1 MLKLY
6 YTTTKGEDEL
16 QPKFFKSL
24 GGYKSSS
31 LVKNDQFDNF
41 FSEIS
46 NYSIAENN
54 GDEYIGLMLVN
65 EGTDK
70 TNINFYFDYPTNCYS
85 KLYVAAV
92 DTTTDADGNEYIE
105 NVPTIHSSPVYADFN
120 EADGEVNK
128 VSLGNLLANEQL
140 GLWIKRELLMSVI
153 EADKGTLV
161 QDDPDPDASETRVVA
176 VEKDKVDSIGLV
188 FSYD

>member
-31 LVKNDQFDNF
+31 LVKNDQFNNF

-46 NYSIAENN
+46 NYTLSENN
-54 GDEYIGLMLVN
+54 ESEYIGLMLVN

-70 TNINFYFDYPTNCYS
+70 INISLYFDYPINCYS
-85 KLYVAAV
+85 KLYIAAV
-92 DTTTDADGNEYIE
+92 EPTVDADGKEFIE
-105 NVPTIHSSPVYADFN
+105 NIPTIRSSPVYAVFN
-120 EADGEVNK
+120 EADGAANE
-128 VSLGNLLANEQL
+128 VSLGNMLADEKL
-140 GLWIKRELLMSVI
+140 GIWIKRELLMDVI
-153 EADKGTLV
+153 EADKDTLV
-161 QDDPDPDASETRVVA
+161 EDDTTASETRVKA
-176 VEKDKVDSIGLV
+176 VDIDKSDAIGIV
-188 FSYD
+188 MSYD